1 MRLAFANC
9 PLKPESKPGAMSRFI
24 PSPFRLALAILPCLF
39 TAANATTLLD
49 PSPEPSTTRFGL
61 TIVSMGDLNGDGVP
75 DLAVAAPFQDGDFD
89 SIQVGFGKPQNVGKV
104 FLIDG
109 ANLSILNELNDPE
122 FQQVQILHFGGQ
134 IGASMAAIADVNGD
148 GITDLIA
155 GVPHHVDRTDMEE
168 EKIKAGEAFV
178 FSGKDGS
185 VLLTLSDPTSEENGK
200 MGAAVAGLADVDG
213 DGVPDVAVGVPGK
226 DIGGEDG
233 VRNVGLVYLFSGKTG
248 AVIRTLNH
256 PDQGGDEAGAA
267 FGSALAN
274 TSDVDGDGTSDVLI
288 GAPGEG
294 HVFVFSG
301 KTGKLLFDI
310 RSPITENLHSF
321 GAAVAGGKDFNGD
334 GKPDFVV
341 GSPYSE
347 GFRGA
352 AYIFN
357 GSDGSLQRSLLPEH
371 RQYFAKFGSSL
382 CVSGDLTGDRRPDVA
397 VGAPGQNVNGLL
409 QAGAI
414 SIFDGRRGR
423 AVQTISSASPQMRG
437 LFGTAI
443 AAADFD
449 GDRTETVVAGTPNQN
464 AVIETV
470 SHLEIGQIEIQP

>member
-1 MRLAFANC
+1 
-9 PLKPESKPGAMSRFI
+9 MSRFA
-24 PSPFRLALAILPCLF
+24 PSELRLALAILPCLCI
-39 TAANATTLLD
+39 AANATTLLD
-49 PSPEPSTTRFGL
+49 PLPEPSTTRFGL
-61 TIVSMGDLNGDGVP
+61 TIVTMGDLNGDGVP
-75 DLAVAAPFQDGDFD
+75 DLAVAAPFQDGDFV
-89 SIQVGFGKPQNVGKV
+89 SFQEGFGKPQNVGKI

-122 FQQVQILHFGGQ
+122 FQQVQQLHFGGQ
-134 IGASMAAIADVNGD
+134 LGASMAAVADLNGD

-155 GVPHHVDRTDMEE
+155 GAPHHLDEQ
-168 EKIKAGEAFV
+168 KINAGEAFV

-185 VLLTLSDPTSEENGK
+185 VLFTLSDPTSEEDGK
-200 MGAAVAGLADVDG
+200 MGAAVAGLGDVDG

-233 VRNVGLVYLFSGKTG
+233 IPNVGLVYLFSGQTG
-248 AVIRTLNH
+248 ALIRTLNH
-256 PDQGGDEAGAA
+256 PDQGGAEAGAA

-274 TSDVDGDGTSDVLI
+274 AGDVDGDQVSDVLI

-301 KTGKLLFDI
+301 KTGNLLFDI
-310 RSPITENLHSF
+310 ASPVTEDLHSF
-321 GAAVAGGKDFNGD
+321 GAAVAGGKDFNRD

-341 GSPYSE
+341 GSPNQE

-357 GSDGSLQRSLLPEH
+357 GSDGSLQRTLLPKE
-371 RQYFAKFGSSL
+371 RQHFAKFGASL
-382 CVSGDLTGDRRPDVA
+382 CVSDDLTGDRRPDVA
-397 VGAPGQNVNGLL
+397 VDAPGQNVNGLL

-414 SIFDGRRGR
+414 TVFDGRRGR

-437 LFGTAI
+437 LFGTGI

-449 GDRTETVVAGTPNQN
+449 GNRTETIIAGTPNEN
-464 AVIETV
+464 AVIDTV

>member
-1 MRLAFANC
+1 
-9 PLKPESKPGAMSRFI
+9 MSRFV
-24 PSPFRLALAILPCLF
+24 PSRWRLALAILPCLF

-49 PSPEPSTTRFGL
+49 PSPEPSTTHFGL
-61 TIVSMGDLNGDGVP
+61 TIVTMGDLNGDGAP

-89 SIQVGFGKPQNVGKV
+89 SFQEGFGKPQNVGKI

-122 FQQVQILHFGGQ
+122 FQQVQQGHFGGQ
-134 IGASMAAIADVNGD
+134 IGASMATVADLNGD

-155 GVPHHVDRTDMEE
+155 GVPHHIAGMDVREPE
-168 EKIKAGEAFV
+168 INAGEAFV
-178 FSGKDGS
+178 FSGKDG
-185 VLLTLSDPTSEENGK
+185 LILFTLSDPTAEEDGK
-200 MGAAVAGLADVDG
+200 MGAAVAGLGDVDG

-233 VRNVGLVYLFSGKTG
+233 IPNVGLVYLFSGQTG
-248 AVIRTLNH
+248 ALIRTLNH
-256 PDQGGDEAGAA
+256 PDQGGAEAGAA
-267 FGSALAN
+267 FGSALVNAG
-274 TSDVDGDGTSDVLI
+274 DVNGDETSDVLI

-294 HVFVFSG
+294 HVFVVSG
-301 KTGKLLFDI
+301 KTGNLLFDI
-310 RSPITENLHSF
+310 ASPITEDLPSF
-321 GAAVAGGKDFNGD
+321 GAAVAGGKDFNRD

-341 GSPYSE
+341 GSPNLE

-352 AYIFN
+352 AYTFN
-357 GSDGSLQRSLLPEH
+357 GSDGSLQQTLLPEN
-371 RQYFAKFGSSL
+371 RQHFAKFGSSL
-382 CVSGDLTGDRRPDVA
+382 CVSDDLTGDRRADVA

-423 AVQTISSASPQMRG
+423 AVRTISSASPQMRG

-443 AAADFD
+443 DAADFD
-449 GDRTETVVAGTPNQN
+449 GDRTETIIAGTPNQN

>member
-1 MRLAFANC
+1 
-9 PLKPESKPGAMSRFI
+9 MSRFA
-24 PSPFRLALAILPCLF
+24 PSQLWLALAILPCF
-39 TAANATTLLD
+39 FIAANATTLLD
-49 PSPEPSTTRFGL
+49 PRPEPSTTRFGL
-61 TIVSMGDLNGDGVP
+61 TIVTMGDLNGDGVP

-89 SIQVGFGKPQNVGKV
+89 STQRSFGKPQNVGKI

-122 FQQVQILHFGGQ
+122 FQRVQLRHFGGQ
-134 IGASMAAIADVNGD
+134 IGASMAAVGDLNGD

-155 GVPHHVDRTDMEE
+155 GVPHHIAGTDVDEAE
-168 EKIKAGEAFV
+168 INAGEAFV
-178 FSGKDGS
+178 FSGKDGL
-185 VLLTLSDPTSEENGK
+185 VLFTLSDPTSEEDGK
-200 MGAAVAGLADVDG
+200 MGAAVAGLGDVDG
-213 DGVPDVAVGVPGK
+213 DGVPDLAVGVPGK

-233 VRNVGLVYLFSGKTG
+233 IPNVGLVYLFSGQSG
-248 AVIRTLNH
+248 ALIRTLNH
-256 PDQGGDEAGAA
+256 PDQGGAEAGAA

-274 TSDVDGDGTSDVLI
+274 AGDVDGDGASDVLV

-301 KTGKLLFDI
+301 KTGNLLFDI
-310 RSPITENLHSF
+310 TSPVTEDLHSF

-341 GSPYSE
+341 GSPNLE
-347 GFRGA
+347 GLRGA

-357 GSDGSLQRSLLPEH
+357 GSDGSLQRTLLPKR
-371 RQYFAKFGSSL
+371 RQPFAKFGASL
-382 CVSGDLTGDRRPDVA
+382 YVSNDLTGDRRPDVA

-414 SIFDGRRGR
+414 TIFDGRRGR
-423 AVQTISSASPQMRG
+423 VVQTISSASPQMRG
-437 LFGTAI
+437 LFGTGI

-449 GDRTETVVAGTPNQN
+449 GDRTETIIAGTPNEN

>member
-1 MRLAFANC
+1 
-9 PLKPESKPGAMSRFI
+9 
-24 PSPFRLALAILPCLF
+24 
-39 TAANATTLLD
+39 
-49 PSPEPSTTRFGL
+49 
-61 TIVSMGDLNGDGVP
+61 MGDLNGDGVP

-89 SIQVGFGKPQNVGKV
+89 SFQRGFGKPQNVGKV

-109 ANLSILNELNDPE
+109 ANLSIVNKLNDPE
-122 FQQVQILHFGGQ
+122 FQQVQQLHFGGQ
-134 IGASMAAIADVNGD
+134 LGASMAAVADLNGD

-155 GVPHHVDRTDMEE
+155 GVPHHIDATDVDE
-168 EKIKAGEAFV
+168 EKINAGEAFV

-185 VLLTLSDPTSEENGK
+185 VLFTLSDPTSEEDGK
-200 MGAAVAGLADVDG
+200 MGAAVAGLGDV
-213 DGVPDVAVGVPGK
+213 DGVPDLAVGAPGK

-233 VRNVGLVYLFSGKTG
+233 IPNVGLVYLFSGQTG
-248 AVIRTLNH
+248 ALVRTLNH
-256 PDQGGDEAGAA
+256 PDQGGAEAGAA

-274 TSDVDGDGTSDVLI
+274 AGDVDGDDLSDVLI

-294 HVFVFSG
+294 HVFVYSG
-301 KTGKLLFDI
+301 KTGNLLFDI
-310 RSPITENLHSF
+310 ASPVTEDLHSF
-321 GAAVAGGKDFNGD
+321 GAAVAGGKDFNHD

-341 GSPYSE
+341 GSPNSE

-357 GSDGSLQRSLLPEH
+357 GSDGSLQRTLLPKT
-371 RQYFAKFGSSL
+371 RQPFAKFGSSL
-382 CVSGDLTGDRRPDVA
+382 CLSDDLTGDRRPDVA
-397 VGAPGQNVNGLL
+397 VGAPGQNVDGLR

-414 SIFDGRRGR
+414 TVFDGRRGR

-437 LFGTAI
+437 LFGTGI

-449 GDRTETVVAGTPNQN
+449 GNRTETIIAGTPNED
-464 AVIETV
+464 AVIDTV